1 MDRQWCPMMSQGK
14 TPSSVGAFHLER
26 PIKSCKLKFE
36 GSFQVNCSPQK
47 LERLPGLSLGHHWRF
62 IVYQSITAW
71 KIKFWAVH
79 HMISRSL
86 EFLIFTNSKSY
97 GFEKDG
103 QHINTRSD
111 YLVNNSCNTL
121 QIYTVFNCV
130 PLSTVISLY
139 GLHLIALY
147 SPM

>member
-1 MDRQWCPMMSQGK
+1 M
-14 TPSSVGAFHLER
+14 GAFHLER
-26 PIKSCKLKFE
+26 PIKSFKLKFE

-47 LERLPGLSLGHHWRF
+47 LERLPGVFPRGLSLGHHWRF

-79 HMISRSL
+79 HMISLSL
-86 EFLIFTNSKSY
+86 EFLIFTNSKY
-97 GFEKDG
+97 YWFEKEG
-103 QHINTRSD
+103 QHINKLINTRSD